1 MGKISKLFMVL
12 SVLSFAV
19 PAFAQGEAAV
29 GVNWVA
35 IAAGFSMAFAS
46 GICALAQGK
55 ATASAAES
63 LARNPAARPGILRVA
78 APAVRQRPVR
88 LCNCSRIDQSGRA
101 DPAAANQQRHH
112 ERGRPARARIREGS
126 SRCADTH
133 RRHRQRAVRGAPAAH
148 RQVAAVSRSRR
159 AKLQVFRV
167 VTFVLFGAFFA
178 GPIWFMFEFSTRGI
192 GENSPRTLD
201 AWKAIGTYPDL
212 VAGIVASL
220 ELAVITSIGVL
231 VVLVPTMV
239 WVRLRLPRLRR
250 VIESIS
256 LLPLTIPAIVLVVG
270 FAPMYQWLGTNFSD
284 SILTLSL
291 AYAILVLPY
300 AYRALDAGLAA
311 IDVKTLSE
319 AARSL
324 GASWPVVMWRVIV
337 PNISSALLNA
347 GLLSVAL
354 VLGEFT
360 IANNLLYP
368 NLQVEIVS
376 VARTNAGTSIA
387 VAVASLLFAFVLLVA
402 LSFVGGQRGGRRRT
416 RERLVQTFGRDFSG
430 GTR

>member
-1 MGKISKLFMVL
+1 M
-12 SVLSFAV
+12 
-19 PAFAQGEAAV
+19 
-29 GVNWVA
+29 
-35 IAAGFSMAFAS
+35 
-46 GICALAQGK
+46 
-55 ATASAAES
+55 
-63 LARNPAARPGILRVA
+63 
-78 APAVRQRPVR
+78 
-88 LCNCSRIDQSGRA
+88 
-101 DPAAANQQRHH
+101 
-112 ERGRPARARIREGS
+112 
-126 SRCADTH
+126 
-133 RRHRQRAVRGAPAAH
+133 
-148 RQVAAVSRSRR
+148 SRSRR
-159 AKLQVFRV
+159 ANLQVFRV
-167 VTFVLFGAFFA
+167 VTFILAGVFFL
-178 GPIWFMFEFSTRGI
+178 GPIWAMFEFSTRGL
-192 GENSPRTLD
+192 GESSPRTLD
-201 AWKAIGTYPDL
+201 AWKAITTYPDL

-220 ELAVITSIGVL
+220 QLAVITSIAVL

-250 VIESIS
+250 VIENIS

-270 FAPMYQWLGTNFSD
+270 FAPMYQWMGINFSD
-284 SILTLSL
+284 SILTLSF

-324 GASWPVVMWRVIV
+324 GAGWFTVMWRVIV

-354 VLGEFT
+354 VLGEYT

-376 VARTNAGTSIA
+376 VARTNAGVSIA

-402 LSFVGGQRGGRRRT
+402 LSFVGGRRRQT
-416 RERLVQTFGRDFSG
+416 PKATERLVQTYARDFSG

>member
-1 MGKISKLFMVL
+1 
-12 SVLSFAV
+12 
-19 PAFAQGEAAV
+19 
-29 GVNWVA
+29 
-35 IAAGFSMAFAS
+35 
-46 GICALAQGK
+46 
-55 ATASAAES
+55 
-63 LARNPAARPGILRVA
+63 
-78 APAVRQRPVR
+78 
-88 LCNCSRIDQSGRA
+88 
-101 DPAAANQQRHH
+101 
-112 ERGRPARARIREGS
+112 
-126 SRCADTH
+126 
-133 RRHRQRAVRGAPAAH
+133 
-148 RQVAAVSRSRR
+148 VSRSRR

-167 VTFVLFGAFFA
+167 VTFVLLGAFFL
-178 GPIWFMFEFSTRGI
+178 GPIWAMFEFSTRGV
-192 GENSPRTLD
+192 GNNSARTLD
-201 AWKAIGTYPDL
+201 AWKSIGTYPDL

-220 ELAVITSIGVL
+220 ELAVITSVGIL

-270 FAPMYQWLGTNFSD
+270 FSPMYQWMGINFSD

-300 AYRALDAGLAA
+300 AYRSLDAGLAA

-324 GASWPVVMWRVIV
+324 GAGWFTVMWRVIV

-354 VLGEFT
+354 VLGEYT

-368 NLQVEIVS
+368 NLQVEIVT
-376 VARTNAGTSIA
+376 VARTNAGVSIA

-402 LSFVGGQRGGRRRT
+402 LSFVGGQRGGRRRN
-416 RERLVQTFGRDFSG
+416 RERLVQTFARDFSG